1 MMLHLFGL
9 VALFTTTT
17 SAASLNGWVAST
29 PAINTIN
36 AKQQHRLTFWLTPID
51 PAAVFR
57 AADDISNPKSS
68 NYRDYLNDIAIT
80 ELVRSNGLPHLI
92 HWLDSYYTNTTTQQ
106 AYHLELS
113 KHQDY
118 AHVTLPTL
126 EWEKIFAVPLI
137 SYHQEELTIHRLA
150 TGVQS
155 SAEHVP
161 EILHGHVSAVFGLS
175 DFYPLFANSKKQVP
189 TRLQDGECAG
199 SGFKGKEINPDVLR
213 ATYHGDAPPA
223 AGSHRP
229 GYGKHSQAVAAFE
242 QAQFVPSDVSEFQQ
256 NYSLTQEKVQV
267 VGPNKGGYYGEASL
281 DTQYIFSTGSGVST
295 YYIAQNEFNMLE
307 WAWLAMNV
315 THPPQVL
322 SVSWGGGESNYDL
335 THQLGANVEF
345 AKMGMQGVT
354 VITASGDAGTGNTGF
369 FGCKKFDPTWPA
381 SSPYV
386 TSVGGTSLEQDETG
400 WKDSGG
406 GFSSIFERPNYQDV
420 RVGSYIK
427 TTKLPD
433 AQYFNVSGRG
443 TPDVAALATNYR
455 LLTKGAWGCLSGTSA
470 ATPVFS
476 GLISLI
482 NDELVAAGKPTVGF
496 INPTLYGAAAE
507 SDGLGFDVLE
517 GENTKSP
524 CKAGFI
530 AQKGWDAVT
539 GLGTPLME
547 NLKKILIAA

>member
-1 MMLHLFGL
+1 MFL
-9 VALFTTTT
+9 VLVVTLFTST
-17 SAASLNGWVAST
+17 SAASLNGWVAATSV
-29 PAINTIN
+29 ASSNHH
-36 AKQQHRLTFWLTPID
+36 QEHRLTFWLTPID
-51 PAAVFR
+51 PSAVFNS
-57 AADDISNPKSS
+57 ADDISNPKS
-68 NYRDYLNDIAIT
+68 NNFRKYLNDKAIAK
-80 ELVRSNGLPHLI
+80 LVQSNGLPHLI
-92 HWLDSYYTNTTTQQ
+92 HWLGSHINTTQE

-118 AHVTLPTL
+118 AHVTLSATSI
-126 EWEKIFAVPLI
+126 EKIFGVPLLPYQQKKQI
-137 SYHQEELTIHRLA
+137 IYRLA

-161 EILHGHVSAVFGLS
+161 EILRGHVSAVFGLS
-175 DFYPLFANSKKQVP
+175 DFYPLLRAKSNKRVD
-189 TRLQDGECAG
+189 DGECKG
-199 SGFKGKEINPDVLR
+199 SGFKGKEINPDVIR

-223 AGSHRP
+223 APSHRP
-229 GYGKHSQAVAAFE
+229 GYGKHSQGVAAFE
-242 QAQFVPSDVSEFQQ
+242 QAQFIPSDVSEFQQ
-256 NYSLTQEKVQV
+256 NYSLTQEIVKI

-295 YYIAQNEFNMLE
+295 YFIAQNEFNMLE

-315 THPPQVL
+315 TNPPQVL
-322 SVSWGGGESNYDL
+322 SISWGGGESNYDL

-354 VITASGDAGTGNTGF
+354 IITASGDAGTGNTGF

-386 TSVGGTSLEQDETG
+386 TSVGGTVLEQDETETG

-406 GFSSIFERPNYQDV
+406 GFSSVWGRPKYQDTHV
-420 RVGSYIK
+420 EHYIQ
-427 TTKLPD
+427 TTTLPD

-455 LLTKGAWGCLSGTSA
+455 LLTLSSWGCLSGTSA

-482 NDELVAAGKPTVGF
+482 NDQLVAVGKPTVGF
-496 INPTLYGAAAE
+496 INPTLYAAAAAAE
-507 SDGLGFDVLE
+507 SGDDDALGFDVLV

-547 NLKKILIAA
+547 NLKKILTA